1 MSKNHKKL
9 YISLS
14 IILLFFVF
22 LIITSTT
29 PSKPQVEIPPLLD
42 EGGVKGGNFLKS
54 ETRLVKPA
62 IEEQLTALKN
72 TENITLILGEEIIN
86 LSFAPETFF
95 YDALME
101 ASNAGNLTFEGK
113 NYPGLGFFITDIGPL
128 HSGNGKYL
136 LYYIN
141 GKEAT
146 VGVSA
151 YKLKN
156 GDIIE
161 WKLE

>member
-1 MSKNHKKL
+1 M
-9 YISLS
+9 
-14 IILLFFVF
+14 
-22 LIITSTT
+22 
-29 PSKPQVEIPPLLD
+29 
-42 EGGVKGGNFLKS
+42 
-54 ETRLVKPA
+54 
-62 IEEQLTALKN
+62 
-72 TENITLILGEEIIN
+72 GEEIIN